1 MKIKILDHF
10 TALKGLTKGSECVFT
25 NHDASKKL
33 LNEWV
38 DDLCVASSYPNNLPS
53 IKQRIS
59 NIFLSTKKD
68 SKFICRWVL
77 SVDSSNARSQ
87 YSLALFIILIKF
99 HMTSYCNNNKMTSW
113 LYFQFKLPIWSVA
126 RVPFYIIVWAGSFLY
141 FTGCSDI
148 RKIIRKT

>member
-10 TALKGLTKGSECVFT
+10 TALKGLTKGLECVFT
-25 NHDASKKL
+25 NHDVSKKL
-33 LNEWV
+33 LN

-68 SKFICRWVL
+68 SKSICRWVL

-87 YSLALFIILIKF
+87 YSLTLFIILIKF
-99 HMTSYCNNNKMTSW
+99 HMTSYCNNSKMTS
-113 LYFQFKLPIWSVA
+113 
-126 RVPFYIIVWAGSFLY
+126 
-141 FTGCSDI
+141 
-148 RKIIRKT
+148 